1 MQDIAPAAK
10 ANGKNWKTPATEAD
24 NFMASPTQQES
35 AGKLSD
41 KTFFRIALA
50 VSVFFFILDQVTK
63 ELVVQLMTLGD
74 RIVVINGFFNLTS
87 VRNNG
92 AAWNMF
98 AGKQWFLLFVSF
110 AAMAAII
117 FFFKK
122 LTCGYRERIFA
133 MLLLCSGIVGNCID
147 RLFRNVVVDFLEF
160 HLGRFYWPSFNIA
173 DSCIC
178 VGVFLYV
185 ISSLVRP
192 DEEEKKSTEVSESK

>member
-1 MQDIAPAAK
+1 
-10 ANGKNWKTPATEAD
+10 
-24 NFMASPTQQES
+24 MASPTQQES

>member
-1 MQDIAPAAK
+1 M
-10 ANGKNWKTPATEAD
+10 
-24 NFMASPTQQES
+24 PTQPDQT
-35 AGKLSD
+35 GKMSD
-41 KTFFRIALA
+41 KTFFLIVLA
-50 VSVFFFILDQVTK
+50 VSLFFFILDQITK
-63 ELVVQLMTLGD
+63 ELVVQLMTRGD

-110 AAMAAII
+110 TAMAAII

-122 LTCGYRERIFA
+122 LTAGYRERIFA

-147 RLFRNVVVDFLEF
+147 RLFRHEVVDFLEF

-192 DEEEKKSTEVSESK
+192 DGEEEKKSPEAPESK